1 MVSITYLKQK
11 VFVTLENVF
20 SDSELINCSVQ
31 QGLRPLFFLR
41 DINDL
46 SQIWNKTRSYLY
58 ADDTD
63 IFYQDKDVKRN
74 RKGFKQRIFFTL
86 WLVSKQ

>member
-41 DINDL
+41 YINDL

-74 RKGFKQRIFFTL
+74 RKSFKQRIFFTL